1 MYFVD
6 DWNNKLITPTTY
18 RLFGKKYPARMAS
31 EAYIEQ
37 VQNKLSEED
46 IRVSE
51 SIDLQQPQL
60 SHQDCQGANDQ
71 PSLSLDHKC
80 KEPRKLFLLEL
91 YMNSPII
98 TKMTILL
105 SPNLE

>member
-1 MYFVD
+1 M
-6 DWNNKLITPTTY
+6 
-18 RLFGKKYPARMAS
+18 FGKKYPERMAS

-60 SHQDCQGANDQ
+60 SHQDWQGANDQ
-71 PSLSLDHKC
+71 TSSSLDHKC
-80 KEPRKLFLLEL
+80 KEPRKLIFCW
-91 YMNSPII
+91 SCI
-98 TKMTILL
+98 
-105 SPNLE
+105 